1 MADYHLLLGV
11 RGGEEEAGGVTM
23 GTDANVAFY
32 VSVLQVSFSQA
43 HIHIVNIVIYKTQDT
58 NYKIQDT
65 SIIQSVSRVYRVG
78 SLIG

>member
-1 MADYHLLLGV
+1 
-11 RGGEEEAGGVTM
+11 M

>member
-32 VSVLQVSFSQA
+32 VSVLQVSQSQA
-43 HIHIVNIVIYKTQDT
+43 HIVNIVV
-58 NYKIQDT
+58 YKIQDT
-65 SIIQSVSRVYRVG
+65 NII
-78 SLIG
+78 